1 MKITNIVM
9 PFGKGFAALSIKK
22 LMDDMAKRYT
32 ATIEKDMQV
41 FAFKEKKDYF
51 IYAKVPSK
59 TNDKYGTDKI
69 NYDVVLQL
77 TAPSSA
83 NEKNDKE
90 IRDWDVKV
98 FNNNPS
104 FMFTFNY
111 AYNDRKA
118 LIKMP
123 AGYYGAISL
132 KQRPDTRNPML
143 LLGIDEDL
151 WFTILFLDRNH
162 WFERS
167 IIDNICNGHANLNYK
182 WLTEQV
188 TPQETKLKE
197 VQDRS
202 LRHRNE
208 AKKQKELEKLTKN
221 EKEQEKQQEKEERVV
236 KGKARSSETIM
247 LDSDLRARDF
257 NDLSSTL
264 NNRNTNSAIRKTT
277 LNKSRL
283 GKSSLK
289 SSLR

>member
-1 MKITNIVM
+1 MKITDIIM
-9 PFGKGFAALSIKK
+9 PFGKGFAAVSVRK
-22 LMDDMAKRYT
+22 LMDDMAKKYT

-41 FAFKEKKDYF
+41 VAFKEKKDYF
-51 IYAKVPSK
+51 IYARVPSK
-59 TNDKYGTDKI
+59 TNDKYGSDKI
-69 NYDVVLQL
+69 SYDVVLQL
-77 TAPSSA
+77 TAPTST
-83 NEKNDKE
+83 NEKNDEE
-90 IRDWDVKV
+90 IRNWDVKV

-111 AYNDRKA
+111 AYNDRRG
-118 LIKMP
+118 LIRMP
-123 AGYYGAISL
+123 TGYYGSISL
-132 KQRPDTRNPML
+132 KQRPNVRNPML

-162 WFERS
+162 WFERG

-182 WLTEQV
+182 WLTEQI

-208 AKKQKELEKLTKN
+208 AKKAKEFEKLTKN
-221 EKEQEKQQEKEERVV
+221 EEERLKQQKKEESV
-236 KGKARSSETIM
+236 KQGHARSSETIL
-247 LDSDLRARDF
+247 LDHNLRATEF

-264 NNRNTNSAIRKTT
+264 NSKNTNSAIKKNT

-283 GKSSLK
+283 GKSGLK
-289 SSLR
+289 SSL